1 MALKNANAD
10 ANATAAFEPVDG
22 LEEGSTE
29 SSTGAATGDTEAATA
44 TLDTAAPDADAPAS
58 TTTALVAGG
67 QRALTT
73 AASVMKANIISEL
86 KDAFRVEFDSLPAVG
101 ASLGT
106 FVRKSDEA
114 DLGPELQMQLLS
126 YQESWVASPNDTK
139 ADVELVKYADNVKT
153 ARDGTD
159 LAAHVEDLKAQGYGK
174 AKINHRIILVGEL
187 LKAEKDN
194 SMVGDLI
201 MVDLPDSGR
210 RSFNTF
216 TLQAS
221 YAVAKGRRT
230 KEEATLLTL
239 KAVND
244 KTKAGEKY
252 TKVVIS

>member
-1 MALKNANAD
+1 MALNK
-10 ANATAAFEPVDG
+10 ANATAATFEAED
-22 LEEGSTE
+22 E
-29 SSTGAATGDTEAATA
+29 
-44 TLDTAAPDADAPAS
+44 TLDQAADTGTAEAVTVEATDGAVATSEAPK
-58 TTTALVAGG
+58 TTALAAAGT
-67 QRALTT
+67 RALTT
-73 AASVMKANIISEL
+73 ASSVMKANIISGL
-86 KDAFRVEFDSLPAVG
+86 QDAFRVEYDSLPAVG

-106 FVRKSDEA
+106 FVRKADET
-114 DLGPELQMQLLS
+114 DLGPELKLQLIS

-139 ADVELVKYADNVKT
+139 ADVELVKYADNSKT

-174 AKINHRIILVGEL
+174 AKINHRVILVGEL
-187 LKAEKDN
+187 LEASKDD

-210 RSFNTF
+210 RSFQTY

-221 YAVAKGRRT
+221 YAVAKGR
-230 KEEATLLTL
+230 KSAEEATILTL

-244 KTKAGEKY
+244 KTKSGEKY

>member
-1 MALKNANAD
+1 MALNK
-10 ANATAAFEPVDG
+10 ANATAATFEAEDALDDAGTGTVSAETVKADTADAAPADEPVK
-22 LEEGSTE
+22 
-29 SSTGAATGDTEAATA
+29 
-44 TLDTAAPDADAPAS
+44 
-58 TTTALVAGG
+58 TTALATQG

-73 AASVMKANIISEL
+73 ASAVMKTNVISGL
-86 KDAFRVEFDSLPAVG
+86 KDAFRVEFDSLPAIG

-106 FVRKSDEA
+106 FVRKADET
-114 DLGPELQMQLLS
+114 DLGPELKLQLIS
-126 YQESWVASPNDTK
+126 YQESFVASPNDTK
-139 ADVELVKYADNVKT
+139 ADVELVKYADNSKT

-174 AKINHRIILVGEL
+174 AKINHRVILVGEL
-187 LKAEKDN
+187 LEASKDA

-210 RSFNTF
+210 RSFQTY

-221 YAVAKGRRT
+221 YAVAKGR
-230 KEEATLLTL
+230 KSVEEATTLTL

-244 KTKAGEKY
+244 KTKAGEKF

>member
-1 MALKNANAD
+1 MALNK
-10 ANATAAFEPVDG
+10 ANATAATFEAEDAALDQAVD
-22 LEEGSTE
+22 
-29 SSTGAATGDTEAATA
+29 TGTAETATA
-44 TLDTAAPDADAPAS
+44 TAAVDTSEAPK
-58 TTTALVAGG
+58 TTALAAAGT
-67 QRALTT
+67 RALTT
-73 AASVMKANIISEL
+73 ASSVMKANIISGL
-86 KDAFRVEFDSLPAVG
+86 QDAFRVEYDSLPAVG

-106 FVRKSDEA
+106 FVRKADET
-114 DLGPELQMQLLS
+114 DLGPELKLQLLS

-139 ADVELVKYADNVKT
+139 ADVELVKYADNSKT

-159 LAAHVEDLKAQGYGK
+159 LAAHVEDLKAQGYSK
-174 AKINHRIILVGEL
+174 AKINHRVILVGEL
-187 LKAEKDN
+187 LEAPKDD

-221 YAVAKGRRT
+221 YAVAKGR
-230 KEEATLLTL
+230 KSAEEATILTL

-244 KTKAGEKY
+244 KTKSGEKY

>member
-1 MALKNANAD
+1 MALNK
-10 ANATAAFEPVDG
+10 ANATAATFEAEDETLDQAVD
-22 LEEGSTE
+22 
-29 SSTGAATGDTEAATA
+29 TGTAEAATA
-44 TLDTAAPDADAPAS
+44 TAAVDTSEAPK
-58 TTTALVAGG
+58 TTALAAAGT
-67 QRALTT
+67 RALTT
-73 AASVMKANIISEL
+73 ASSVMKANIISGL
-86 KDAFRVEFDSLPAVG
+86 QDAFRVEYDSLPAVG

-106 FVRKSDEA
+106 FVRKADET
-114 DLGPELQMQLLS
+114 DLGPELKLQLLS

-139 ADVELVKYADNVKT
+139 ADVELVKYADNSKT

-174 AKINHRIILVGEL
+174 AKINHRVILVGEL
-187 LKAEKDN
+187 LEAPKDD

-221 YAVAKGRRT
+221 YAVAKGR
-230 KEEATLLTL
+230 KSAEEATILTL

-244 KTKAGEKY
+244 KTKSGEKY

>member
-1 MALKNANAD
+1 MALNK
-10 ANATAAFEPVDG
+10 ATAATFEAED
-22 LEEGSTE
+22 E
-29 SSTGAATGDTEAATA
+29 
-44 TLDTAAPDADAPAS
+44 TLDQAADTGTAEAVTVEATDGAVATSEAPK
-58 TTTALVAGG
+58 TTALAAAGT
-67 QRALTT
+67 RALTT
-73 AASVMKANIISEL
+73 ASSVMKTNVISGL
-86 KDAFRVEFDSLPAVG
+86 KDAFRVEFDSLPAIG

-106 FVRKSDEA
+106 FVRKADET
-114 DLGPELQMQLLS
+114 DLGPELKLQLIS

-139 ADVELVKYADNVKT
+139 ADVELVKYADNSKT

-174 AKINHRIILVGEL
+174 AKINHRVILVGEL
-187 LKAEKDN
+187 LEAPKDD

-221 YAVAKGRRT
+221 YAVAKGR
-230 KEEATLLTL
+230 KSAEEATILTL

-244 KTKAGEKY
+244 KTKSGEKY

>member
-1 MALKNANAD
+1 MALNK
-10 ANATAAFEPVDG
+10 ANATAATFEAED
-22 LEEGSTE
+22 E
-29 SSTGAATGDTEAATA
+29 
-44 TLDTAAPDADAPAS
+44 TLDQAADTGTAEAVTVEATDGAVATSEAPK
-58 TTTALVAGG
+58 TTALAAAGT
-67 QRALTT
+67 RALTT
-73 AASVMKANIISEL
+73 ASSVMKANIISGL
-86 KDAFRVEFDSLPAVG
+86 QDAFRVEYDSLPAVG

-106 FVRKSDEA
+106 FVRKADET
-114 DLGPELQMQLLS
+114 DLGPELKLQLIS

-139 ADVELVKYADNVKT
+139 ADVELVKYADNSKT

-174 AKINHRIILVGEL
+174 AKINHRVILVGEL
-187 LKAEKDN
+187 LEASKDD
-194 SMVGDLI
+194 SMVGALI

-221 YAVAKGRRT
+221 YAVAKGR
-230 KEEATLLTL
+230 KSAEEATILTL

-244 KTKAGEKY
+244 KTKSGEKY

>member
-1 MALKNANAD
+1 MALNK
-10 ANATAAFEPVDG
+10 ANATAATFEAEDET
-22 LEEGSTE
+22 LDQAAD
-29 SSTGAATGDTEAATA
+29 TGTAEAAA
-44 TLDTAAPDADAPAS
+44 AAVDTSEAPK
-58 TTTALVAGG
+58 TTALAAAGT
-67 QRALTT
+67 RALTT
-73 AASVMKANIISEL
+73 ASSVMKANIISGL
-86 KDAFRVEFDSLPAVG
+86 QDAFRVEYDSLPAVG

-106 FVRKSDEA
+106 FVRKADET
-114 DLGPELQMQLLS
+114 DLGPELKLQLLS

-139 ADVELVKYADNVKT
+139 ADVELVKYADNSKT

-174 AKINHRIILVGEL
+174 AKINHRVILVGEL
-187 LKAEKDN
+187 LEAPKDD

-221 YAVAKGRRT
+221 YAVAKGR
-230 KEEATLLTL
+230 KSAEEATILTL

-244 KTKAGEKY
+244 KTKSGEKY

>member
-1 MALKNANAD
+1 MALNK
-10 ANATAAFEPVDG
+10 ANATAATFEAEDAALDQAVD
-22 LEEGSTE
+22 
-29 SSTGAATGDTEAATA
+29 TGTAETATA
-44 TLDTAAPDADAPAS
+44 ETATAAVDTSEAPK
-58 TTTALVAGG
+58 TTALAAAGT
-67 QRALTT
+67 RALTT
-73 AASVMKANIISEL
+73 ASSVMKANIISSL
-86 KDAFRVEFDSLPAVG
+86 QDAFRVEYDSLPAVG

-106 FVRKSDEA
+106 FVRKADET
-114 DLGPELQMQLLS
+114 DLGPELKLQLLS

-139 ADVELVKYADNVKT
+139 ADVELVKYADNSKT

-174 AKINHRIILVGEL
+174 AKINHRVILVGEL
-187 LKAEKDN
+187 LEAPKDD
-194 SMVGDLI
+194 SMVGALI

-221 YAVAKGRRT
+221 YAVAKGR
-230 KEEATLLTL
+230 KSAEEATILTL

-244 KTKAGEKY
+244 KTKSGEKY

>member
-1 MALKNANAD
+1 MALNK
-10 ANATAAFEPVDG
+10 ANATAATFEAED
-22 LEEGSTE
+22 E
-29 SSTGAATGDTEAATA
+29 
-44 TLDTAAPDADAPAS
+44 TLDQAVDTGTAEAVTVEATDGAVATSEAPK
-58 TTTALVAGG
+58 TTALAAAGT
-67 QRALTT
+67 RALTT
-73 AASVMKANIISEL
+73 ASSVMKANIISGL
-86 KDAFRVEFDSLPAVG
+86 QDAFRVEYDSLPAVG

-106 FVRKSDEA
+106 FVRKADET
-114 DLGPELQMQLLS
+114 DLGPELKLQLLS

-139 ADVELVKYADNVKT
+139 ADVELVKYADNSKT

-174 AKINHRIILVGEL
+174 AKINHRVILVGEL
-187 LKAEKDN
+187 LEASKDD

-210 RSFNTF
+210 RSFQTY

-221 YAVAKGRRT
+221 YAVAKGR
-230 KEEATLLTL
+230 KSAEEATILTL

-244 KTKAGEKY
+244 KTKSGEKY

>member
-1 MALKNANAD
+1 MALNK
-10 ANATAAFEPVDG
+10 ANATAATFEAEDET
-22 LEEGSTE
+22 LDQAAD
-29 SSTGAATGDTEAATA
+29 TGTAEAATA
-44 TLDTAAPDADAPAS
+44 TAVVDTSEAPK
-58 TTTALVAGG
+58 TTALAAAGT
-67 QRALTT
+67 RALTT
-73 AASVMKANIISEL
+73 ASSVMKANIISGL
-86 KDAFRVEFDSLPAVG
+86 QDAFRVEYDSLPAVG

-106 FVRKSDEA
+106 FVRKADET
-114 DLGPELQMQLLS
+114 DLGPELKLQLIS

-139 ADVELVKYADNVKT
+139 ADVELVKYADNSKT

-174 AKINHRIILVGEL
+174 AKINHRVILVGEL
-187 LKAEKDN
+187 LEAPKDD

-221 YAVAKGRRT
+221 YAVAKGR
-230 KEEATLLTL
+230 KSAEEATILTL

-244 KTKAGEKY
+244 KTKSGEKY

>member
-1 MALKNANAD
+1 MALNK
-10 ANATAAFEPVDG
+10 ANATAATFEAEDET
-22 LEEGSTE
+22 LDQAAD
-29 SSTGAATGDTEAATA
+29 TGTAEAAA
-44 TLDTAAPDADAPAS
+44 AAVDTSEAPK
-58 TTTALVAGG
+58 TTALAAAGT
-67 QRALTT
+67 RALTT
-73 AASVMKANIISEL
+73 ASSVMKANIISGL
-86 KDAFRVEFDSLPAVG
+86 QDAFRVEYDSLPAVG

-106 FVRKSDEA
+106 FVRKADET
-114 DLGPELQMQLLS
+114 DLGPELKLQLIS

-139 ADVELVKYADNVKT
+139 ADVELVKYADNSKT

-174 AKINHRIILVGEL
+174 AKINHRVILVGEL
-187 LKAEKDN
+187 LEAPKDD

-221 YAVAKGRRT
+221 YAVAKGR
-230 KEEATLLTL
+230 KSAEEATILTL

-244 KTKAGEKY
+244 KTKSGEKY

>member
-1 MALKNANAD
+1 MALNK
-10 ANATAAFEPVDG
+10 ANATAATFET
-22 LEEGSTE
+22 EEGLDD
-29 SSTGAATGDTEAATA
+29 AAA
-44 TLDTAAPDADAPAS
+44 DTAAVETADVGTTDAAPADQPTS
-58 TTTALVAGG
+58 TTPALVAGG

-73 AASVMKANIISEL
+73 ASAVMKANVISGL
-86 KDAFRVEFDSLPAVG
+86 QDAFRVEFDSLPAVG

-106 FVRKSDEA
+106 FVRKADET
-114 DLGPELQMQLLS
+114 DLGPELKLQLIS

-139 ADVELVKYADNVKT
+139 ADVELVKYADNSKT

-174 AKINHRIILVGEL
+174 AKINHRVILVGEL
-187 LKAEKDN
+187 LEAPKDDT
-194 SMVGDLI
+194 MVGDLI

-221 YAVAKGRRT
+221 YAVAKGR
-230 KEEATLLTL
+230 KSAEEATVLTL

-244 KTKAGEKY
+244 KTKSGEKY

>member
-1 MALKNANAD
+1 MALNK
-10 ANATAAFEPVDG
+10 ANATAATFEAEDETLDQAADTG
-22 LEEGSTE
+22 TTE
-29 SSTGAATGDTEAATA
+29 AVTVEAATGAVATSEA
-44 TLDTAAPDADAPAS
+44 PK
-58 TTTALVAGG
+58 TTALAAAGT
-67 QRALTT
+67 RALTT
-73 AASVMKANIISEL
+73 ASSVMKANIISGL
-86 KDAFRVEFDSLPAVG
+86 QDAFRVEYDSLPAVG

-106 FVRKSDEA
+106 FVRKADET
-114 DLGPELQMQLLS
+114 DLGPELKLQLIS

-139 ADVELVKYADNVKT
+139 ADVELVKYADNSKT

-174 AKINHRIILVGEL
+174 AKINHRVILVGEL
-187 LKAEKDN
+187 LEASKDD

-221 YAVAKGRRT
+221 YAVAKGR
-230 KEEATLLTL
+230 KSAEEATILTL

-244 KTKAGEKY
+244 KTKSGEKY

>member
-1 MALKNANAD
+1 MALNK
-10 ANATAAFEPVDG
+10 ANATAATFEAEDET
-22 LEEGSTE
+22 LDQAAD
-29 SSTGAATGDTEAATA
+29 TGTAEAAA
-44 TLDTAAPDADAPAS
+44 AAVDTSEAPK
-58 TTTALVAGG
+58 TTALAAAGT
-67 QRALTT
+67 RALTT
-73 AASVMKANIISEL
+73 ASSVMKANIISGL
-86 KDAFRVEFDSLPAVG
+86 QDAFRVEYDSLPAVG

-106 FVRKSDEA
+106 FVCKADET
-114 DLGPELQMQLLS
+114 DLGPELKLQLIS

-139 ADVELVKYADNVKT
+139 ADVELVKYADNSKT

-174 AKINHRIILVGEL
+174 AKINHRVILVGEL
-187 LKAEKDN
+187 LEASKDD

-221 YAVAKGRRT
+221 YAVAKGR
-230 KEEATLLTL
+230 KSAEEATILTL

-244 KTKAGEKY
+244 KTKSGEKY

>member
-1 MALKNANAD
+1 MALNK
-10 ANATAAFEPVDG
+10 ANATAATFEAEDETLDQAVD
-22 LEEGSTE
+22 
-29 SSTGAATGDTEAATA
+29 TGTAEAATA
-44 TLDTAAPDADAPAS
+44 AVDTSEAPK
-58 TTTALVAGG
+58 TTALAAAGT
-67 QRALTT
+67 RALTT
-73 AASVMKANIISEL
+73 ASSVMKANIISGL
-86 KDAFRVEFDSLPAVG
+86 QDAFRVEYDSLPAVG

-106 FVRKSDEA
+106 FVRKADET
-114 DLGPELQMQLLS
+114 DLGPELKLQLLS

-139 ADVELVKYADNVKT
+139 ADVELVKYADNSKT

-159 LAAHVEDLKAQGYGK
+159 LAAHVEDLKAQGYSK
-174 AKINHRIILVGEL
+174 AKINHRVILVGEL
-187 LKAEKDN
+187 LEAPKDD

-221 YAVAKGRRT
+221 YAVAKGR
-230 KEEATLLTL
+230 KSAEEATILTL

-244 KTKAGEKY
+244 KTKSGEKY

>member
-1 MALKNANAD
+1 MALNK
-10 ANATAAFEPVDG
+10 ANATAATFEAED
-22 LEEGSTE
+22 E
-29 SSTGAATGDTEAATA
+29 
-44 TLDTAAPDADAPAS
+44 TLDQAADTGTAEAVTVEATDGAVATSEAPK
-58 TTTALVAGG
+58 TTALAAAGT
-67 QRALTT
+67 RALTT
-73 AASVMKANIISEL
+73 ASSVMKANIISGL
-86 KDAFRVEFDSLPAVG
+86 QDAFRVEYDSLPAVG

-106 FVRKSDEA
+106 FVRKADET
-114 DLGPELQMQLLS
+114 DLGPELKLQLIS

-139 ADVELVKYADNVKT
+139 ADVELVKYADNSKT

-174 AKINHRIILVGEL
+174 AKINHRVILVGEL
-187 LKAEKDN
+187 LEASKDD

-221 YAVAKGRRT
+221 YAVAKGR
-230 KEEATLLTL
+230 KSAEEATILTL

-244 KTKAGEKY
+244 KTKSGEKY

>member
-1 MALKNANAD
+1 MALNK
-10 ANATAAFEPVDG
+10 ANATAATFEAED
-22 LEEGSTE
+22 E
-29 SSTGAATGDTEAATA
+29 
-44 TLDTAAPDADAPAS
+44 TLDQAVDTGTAEAVTVEATDGAVATSEAPK
-58 TTTALVAGG
+58 TTALAAAGT
-67 QRALTT
+67 RALTT
-73 AASVMKANIISEL
+73 ASSVMKANIISGL
-86 KDAFRVEFDSLPAVG
+86 QDAFRVEYDSLPAVG

-106 FVRKSDEA
+106 FVRKADET
-114 DLGPELQMQLLS
+114 DLGPELKLQLLS

-139 ADVELVKYADNVKT
+139 ADVELVKYADNSKT

-174 AKINHRIILVGEL
+174 AKINHRVILVGEL
-187 LKAEKDN
+187 LEAPKDD

-221 YAVAKGRRT
+221 YAVAKGR
-230 KEEATLLTL
+230 KSAEEATILTL

-244 KTKAGEKY
+244 KTKSGEKY

>member
-1 MALKNANAD
+1 MALNK
-10 ANATAAFEPVDG
+10 ANATAATFEAED
-22 LEEGSTE
+22 E
-29 SSTGAATGDTEAATA
+29 
-44 TLDTAAPDADAPAS
+44 TLDQAADTGTAEAVTVEATDGAVATSEAPK
-58 TTTALVAGG
+58 TTALAAAGT
-67 QRALTT
+67 RALTT
-73 AASVMKANIISEL
+73 ASSVMKANIISGL
-86 KDAFRVEFDSLPAVG
+86 QDAFRVEYDSLPAVG

-106 FVRKSDEA
+106 FVRKADET
-114 DLGPELQMQLLS
+114 DGGSELKLQLIS

-139 ADVELVKYADNVKT
+139 ADVELVKYADNSKT

-174 AKINHRIILVGEL
+174 AKINHRVILVGEL
-187 LKAEKDN
+187 LEAPKDD

-221 YAVAKGRRT
+221 YAVAKGR
-230 KEEATLLTL
+230 KSAEEATILTL

-244 KTKAGEKY
+244 KTKSGEKY

>member
-1 MALKNANAD
+1 MALNK
-10 ANATAAFEPVDG
+10 ANATAATFEAEDAALDQAVD
-22 LEEGSTE
+22 
-29 SSTGAATGDTEAATA
+29 TGTAEAATA
-44 TLDTAAPDADAPAS
+44 AVDTSEAPK
-58 TTTALVAGG
+58 TTALAAAGT
-67 QRALTT
+67 RALTT
-73 AASVMKANIISEL
+73 ASSVMKANIISGL
-86 KDAFRVEFDSLPAVG
+86 QDAFRVEYDSLPAVG

-106 FVRKSDEA
+106 FVRKADET
-114 DLGPELQMQLLS
+114 DLGPELKLQLLS

-139 ADVELVKYADNVKT
+139 ADVELVKYADNSKT

-159 LAAHVEDLKAQGYGK
+159 LAAHVEDLKAQGYSK
-174 AKINHRIILVGEL
+174 AKINHRVILVGEL
-187 LKAEKDN
+187 LEAPKDD

-221 YAVAKGRRT
+221 YAVAKGR
-230 KEEATLLTL
+230 KSAEEATILTL

-244 KTKAGEKY
+244 KTKSGEKY

>member
-1 MALKNANAD
+1 MALNK
-10 ANATAAFEPVDG
+10 ANATAATFEAEDETLDQAVDTG
-22 LEEGSTE
+22 TTE
-29 SSTGAATGDTEAATA
+29 AAAATA
-44 TLDTAAPDADAPAS
+44 TAAVDTSEAPK
-58 TTTALVAGG
+58 TTALAAAGT
-67 QRALTT
+67 RALTT
-73 AASVMKANIISEL
+73 ASSVMKANIISGL
-86 KDAFRVEFDSLPAVG
+86 QDAFRVEYDSLPAVG

-106 FVRKSDEA
+106 FVRKADET
-114 DLGPELQMQLLS
+114 DLGPELKLQLIS

-139 ADVELVKYADNVKT
+139 ADVELVKYADNSKT

-174 AKINHRIILVGEL
+174 AKINHRVILVGEL
-187 LKAEKDN
+187 LEAPKDD

-221 YAVAKGRRT
+221 YAVAKGR
-230 KEEATLLTL
+230 KSAEEATILTL

-244 KTKAGEKY
+244 KTKSGEKY

>member
-1 MALKNANAD
+1 MALNK
-10 ANATAAFEPVDG
+10 ANATAATFEAEDET
-22 LEEGSTE
+22 LDQAAD
-29 SSTGAATGDTEAATA
+29 TGTAEAAA
-44 TLDTAAPDADAPAS
+44 AAVDTSEAPK
-58 TTTALVAGG
+58 TTALAAAGT
-67 QRALTT
+67 RALTT
-73 AASVMKANIISEL
+73 ASSVMKANIISGL
-86 KDAFRVEFDSLPAVG
+86 QDAFRVEYDSLPAVG

-106 FVRKSDEA
+106 FVRKADET
-114 DLGPELQMQLLS
+114 DLGPELKLQLIS

-139 ADVELVKYADNVKT
+139 ADVELVKYADNSKT

-174 AKINHRIILVGEL
+174 AKINHRVILVGEL
-187 LKAEKDN
+187 LEASKDA

-210 RSFNTF
+210 RSFQTY

-221 YAVAKGRRT
+221 YAVAKGR
-230 KEEATLLTL
+230 KSAEEATILTL

-244 KTKAGEKY
+244 KTKSGEKY

>member
-1 MALKNANAD
+1 MALNK
-10 ANATAAFEPVDG
+10 ANATAATFEAED
-22 LEEGSTE
+22 E
-29 SSTGAATGDTEAATA
+29 
-44 TLDTAAPDADAPAS
+44 TLDQAADTGTAEAVTVEATDGAVATSEAPK
-58 TTTALVAGG
+58 TTALAAAGT
-67 QRALTT
+67 RALTT
-73 AASVMKANIISEL
+73 ASSVMKANIISGL
-86 KDAFRVEFDSLPAVG
+86 QDAFRVEYDSLPAVG

-106 FVRKSDEA
+106 FVRKADET
-114 DLGPELQMQLLS
+114 DLGPELKLQLIS

-139 ADVELVKYADNVKT
+139 ADVELVKYADNSKT

-174 AKINHRIILVGEL
+174 AKINHRVILVGEL
-187 LKAEKDN
+187 LEAPKDD

-221 YAVAKGRRT
+221 YAVAKGR
-230 KEEATLLTL
+230 KSAEEATILTL

-244 KTKAGEKY
+244 KTKSGEKY

>member
-1 MALKNANAD
+1 MALNK
-10 ANATAAFEPVDG
+10 ANATAATFEAED
-22 LEEGSTE
+22 E
-29 SSTGAATGDTEAATA
+29 
-44 TLDTAAPDADAPAS
+44 TLDQAADTGTAEAVTVEATDGAVATSEAPK
-58 TTTALVAGG
+58 TTALAAAGT
-67 QRALTT
+67 RALTT
-73 AASVMKANIISEL
+73 ASSVMKANIISGL
-86 KDAFRVEFDSLPAVG
+86 QDAFRVEYDSLPAVG

-106 FVRKSDEA
+106 FVRKADET
-114 DLGPELQMQLLS
+114 DLGPELKLQLIS

-139 ADVELVKYADNVKT
+139 ADVELVKYADNSKT

-174 AKINHRIILVGEL
+174 AKINHRVILVGEL
-187 LKAEKDN
+187 LEASKDA

-221 YAVAKGRRT
+221 YAVAKGR
-230 KEEATLLTL
+230 KSAEEATILTL

-244 KTKAGEKY
+244 KTKSGEKY

>member
-1 MALKNANAD
+1 MALTK
-10 ANATAAFEPVDG
+10 ANATAATFEAEDETLDQAVD
-22 LEEGSTE
+22 
-29 SSTGAATGDTEAATA
+29 TGTAETATA
-44 TLDTAAPDADAPAS
+44 AVDTSEAPK
-58 TTTALVAGG
+58 TTALAAAGT
-67 QRALTT
+67 RALTT
-73 AASVMKANIISEL
+73 ASSVMKANIISGL
-86 KDAFRVEFDSLPAVG
+86 QDAFRVEYDSLPAVG

-106 FVRKSDEA
+106 FVRKADET
-114 DLGPELQMQLLS
+114 DLGPELKLQLIS

-139 ADVELVKYADNVKT
+139 ADVELVKYADNSKT

-174 AKINHRIILVGEL
+174 AKINHRVILVGEL
-187 LKAEKDN
+187 LEASKDA

-221 YAVAKGRRT
+221 YAVAKGR
-230 KEEATLLTL
+230 KSAEEATILTL

-244 KTKAGEKY
+244 KTKSGEKY

>member
-1 MALKNANAD
+1 MALNK
-10 ANATAAFEPVDG
+10 ANATAATFEAEDET
-22 LEEGSTE
+22 LDQAAD
-29 SSTGAATGDTEAATA
+29 TGTAEAAA
-44 TLDTAAPDADAPAS
+44 AAVDTSEAPK
-58 TTTALVAGG
+58 TTALAAAGT
-67 QRALTT
+67 RALTT
-73 AASVMKANIISEL
+73 ASSVMKANIISGL
-86 KDAFRVEFDSLPAVG
+86 QDAFRVEYDSLPAVG

-106 FVRKSDEA
+106 FVRKADET
-114 DLGPELQMQLLS
+114 DLGPELKLQLIS

-139 ADVELVKYADNVKT
+139 ADVELVKYADNSKT

-174 AKINHRIILVGEL
+174 AKINHRVILVGEL
-187 LKAEKDN
+187 LEASKDD

-210 RSFNTF
+210 RSFQTY

-221 YAVAKGRRT
+221 YAVAKKRKT
-230 KEEATLLTL
+230 EEEATILTL

-244 KTKAGEKY
+244 KTKSGEKY